1 MHSYQFHIGDYKSH
15 THHLTIIEDIAY
27 RRLLDHY
34 YLHEQPIRQ
43 HDIARQIGMRE
54 HEQEVLSVLEEFF
67 QSTPEGYVHSRADQE
82 IAKFKEFAAA
92 GKRGAAKRWSEH
104 SPPNSP
110 PIAPPLPPHWG
121 NDGPPNATPI
131 ATNNHKPITNNH
143 IKGADAPV
151 SVDKSVW
158 EDFMKIRKAKRA
170 PMTATALE
178 AIKRE
183 AGKAGWSLN
192 DAIKECVTRGWQ
204 GFKADW
210 VEKRT
215 EAGPDPT
222 LAKLKEDEKLA
233 RPMPASVRQALHG
246 SLKRIV

>member
-1 MHSYQFHIGDYKSH
+1 MHYYLFNIGDYSSH
-15 THHLTIIEDIAY
+15 TGHLSELEDLAY
-27 RRLLDHY
+27 RRLLDWC
-34 YLHEQPIRQ
+34 YLHEKPLPDDIEQVSKFIRMRT
-43 HDIARQIGMRE
+43 HCECIANVLREFFERTEDGWISPRVEAEIGKVNTKSDKARQSAKARWDKKKLPKNANAMRP
-54 HEQEVLSVLEEFF
+54 
-67 QSTPEGYVHSRADQE
+67 QSER
-82 IAKFKEFAAA
+82 
-92 GKRGAAKRWSEH
+92 
-104 SPPNSP
+104 
-110 PIAPPLPPHWG
+110 
-121 NDGPPNATPI
+121 NATQD
-131 ATNNHKPITNNH
+131 TLPITQNTKN
-143 IKGADAPV
+143 GAEAPV

-215 EAGPDPT
+215 EAGPDPM